1 MLTAY
6 RKKMHGMCDK
16 KILRSCFNELEKASY
31 NGLVLIWFYYL
42 FQIPG
47 VNGTT
52 LLVSLFTFT
61 FSITGTLSLVIF
73 KELLSI
79 WQDDTELLHS
89 ESGGRS
95 TISPTSEGALIR
107 CLSTNFIRI
116 LHIQECD

>member
-1 MLTAY
+1 
-6 RKKMHGMCDK
+6 MHGMCDK
-16 KILRSCFNELEKASY
+16 KILQSCFNELEKASY

-42 FQIPG
+42 FQISG

-61 FSITGTLSLVIF
+61 FSIMGTLSLVIF

-89 ESGGRS
+89 ASGGRS

-107 CLSTNFIRI
+107 CLSLSTNFIR
-116 LHIQECD
+116 LLRVQECD